1 MAIAEAAACVEP
13 AGGSIEERFAD
24 RDVEGWLEEEL
35 VAVRENEWQRSLLS
49 LRRLTKE

>member
-24 RDVEGWLEEEL
+24 RNVEGWPKEEP

-49 LRRLTKE
+49 LSRPTKE